1 MTHGQE
7 SQYKFGDSLTAQP
20 ILVRRFESDMTMQ
33 RIAIVGLVQALG
45 TVLYVALIVLL
56 MTLVSKLGDPDR
68 EGEAVEKLLAV
79 AFLVLFIVSA
89 CISAALVLGYPAV
102 LALRQRI
109 REAVALVAATVAW
122 LVMMLASV
130 IAIIVFLD
138 H

>member
-1 MTHGQE
+1 
-7 SQYKFGDSLTAQP
+7 
-20 ILVRRFESDMTMQ
+20 MTMQ
-33 RIAIVGLVQALG
+33 RMGIIGLVQALG

-122 LVMMLASV
+122 LVLMLASV

>member
-1 MTHGQE
+1 
-7 SQYKFGDSLTAQP
+7 
-20 ILVRRFESDMTMQ
+20 MTMQ

-122 LVMMLASV
+122 LVLMLASV